1 MYLHVR
7 FIIGEDEE
15 SVAGLGRVL
24 KSLLRKC
31 LSRFLQCQEPLP
43 TQQRQ
48 PRFPDQLDL
57 VTIYTYPSYQALN
70 IKTCSPCSPAPA
82 LLISSRGVWRNS
94 EFIIQHSKFPIA
106 LCRYLRIP
114 ANSISQAPR
123 LPAPLHPSSPAH
135 LLQPQNMLNIPPK
148 SGHSSKEL
156 SGNSRI
162 IRSDSDKFHRPVPSE
177 PLLAGTRECSD
188 RRRSLDHDRP

>member
-1 MYLHVR
+1 M
-7 FIIGEDEE
+7 
-15 SVAGLGRVL
+15 
-24 KSLLRKC
+24 
-31 LSRFLQCQEPLP
+31 PLP
-43 TQQRQ
+43 ISSMSRAASHAAAATTL
-48 PRFPDQLDL
+48 PGSIGL

-114 ANSISQAPR
+114 ANSISQAPGSP
-123 LPAPLHPSSPAH
+123 LPCTPAPLLTSPA
-135 LLQPQNMLNIPPK
+135 QNMLNIPPE
-148 SGHSSKEL
+148 SGHSSREL

-177 PLLAGTRECSD
+177 PLLPGTRECSD